1 MEKPNPS
8 SGIKS
13 WAEDDRPREKLQL
26 KGKAALSDAELIAIL
41 LGSGSR
47 NETAVELAKKILL
60 SANHD
65 LNRLGKLSLEELTQ
79 FKGVGTAKAINIITA
94 LEVGKRRRLSQAEAL
109 PRVTNSAD
117 LYELIQPILGDLPH
131 EEFWVIFLN
140 NHNRVLAKK
149 CISKGGLTG
158 TMADTRL
165 IFKEALLLNSTSIVL
180 VHNHPSGNLKPS
192 RPDQL
197 LTKKLKD
204 AGQVMDV
211 PVLDHIIVTDV
222 HYFSFA
228 DEGLM

>member
-65 LNRLGKLSLEELTQ
+65 LNRLGKLSIEELTQ